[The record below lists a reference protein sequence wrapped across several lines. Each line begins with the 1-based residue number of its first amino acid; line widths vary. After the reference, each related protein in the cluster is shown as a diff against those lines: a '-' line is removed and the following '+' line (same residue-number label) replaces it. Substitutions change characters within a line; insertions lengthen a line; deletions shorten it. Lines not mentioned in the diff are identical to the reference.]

1 MTQTPLADD
10 IAFVRQIAEEGQTT
24 PSLSGRFQIM
34 WGVLVTAALI
44 CHWLAMKGMFF
55 VSIDYIGAVWLG
67 VGVLGGIF
75 SALLGRSLRDKPGG
89 SSAGNQAQ
97 QAAWPITGAG
107 LFLYAIAAAYAV
119 VVRGQPIVLF
129 DTIMPV
135 AFFGYALNEAMAA
148 RLFRRR
154 QSYVICLVALA
165 FSAMSLVFVGT
176 AEVYLVA
183 AFGVALTQL
192 VPGIAAMRNEPRTI
206 V

>member
-24 PSLSGRFQIM
+24 PSLSGRFRIM
-34 WGVLVTAALI
+34 WGGLVAAALI
-44 CHWLAMKGMFF
+44 SHWLAMRDMFF
-55 VSIDYIGAVWLG
+55 VSIEYIGVVWLG

-107 LFLYAIAAAYAV
+107 LFLYAIATAYAV
-119 VVRGQPIVLF
+119 AVRGQPVILF

-135 AFFGYALNEAMAA
+135 AFFGYAVNEAMAA

-154 QSYVICLVALA
+154 QSHVICLVALL
-165 FSAMSLVFVGT
+165 FSAMSLVLIGT
-176 AEVYLVA
+176 VEVYLVA
-183 AFGVALTQL
+183 AFGVAITQL
-192 VPGIAAMRNEPRTI
+192 VPGVLAVRNEPSTI